1 MNMKEMRIKRNSI
14 WIKQY
19 LMVNISNVIGWML
32 KRKSL
37 YLLLMLLLLLII
49 IIIII
54 IIIDFFIFLFIYLFI
69 YHLFIYSYYIS
80 EIK

>member
-1 MNMKEMRIKRNSI
+1 MKEMRIKRNSI

-37 YLLLMLLLLLII
+37 YLLLILLLLLII
-49 IIIII
+49 IIII
-54 IIIDFFIFLFIYLFI
+54 IYLFI